1 MTTLSLKMA
10 ILYCTLKKNCWE
22 SKFSHCVLTTKTNKL
37 YMDYMII
44 CSHLKKG
51 MVLQIGILERELMIE
66 WKIKSGKMLEA
77 VQVD

>member
-1 MTTLSLKMA
+1 
-10 ILYCTLKKNCWE
+10 
-22 SKFSHCVLTTKTNKL
+22 
-37 YMDYMII
+37 MDYMII
-44 CSHLKKG
+44 CSHFKKV